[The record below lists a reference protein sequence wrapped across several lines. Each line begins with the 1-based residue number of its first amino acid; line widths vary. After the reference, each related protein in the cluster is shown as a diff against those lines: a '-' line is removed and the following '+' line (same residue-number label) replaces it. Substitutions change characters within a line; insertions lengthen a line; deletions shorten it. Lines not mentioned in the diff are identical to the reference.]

1 MRRREF
7 ISGIAGAA
15 AAWPQVVGAQQLGDP
30 NINIGVLTDMSGL
43 FATLAG
49 AGSVAAA
56 EMAVQDFGGEVLGK
70 KIRSGII
77 STRSTSLLP
86 WRRSGLTMNTLG
98 RSSICRTRALRWP
111 ARSGP

>member
-49 AGSVAAA
+49 AGSVASA

-70 KIRSGII
+70 KIRVLYGDHKHSVDVA
-77 STRSTSLLP
+77 SALLTSFTVP
-86 WRRSGLTMNTLG
+86 KP
-98 RSSICRTRALRWP
+98 RWM
-111 ARSGP
+111 

>member
-7 ISGIAGAA
+7 ISRIAGAA
-15 AAWPQVVGAQQLGDP
+15 AAWPQVVGAQQLRDP

-49 AGSVAAA
+49 AGSVASA

-70 KIRSGII
+70 KIRVLYGDHKHRVDVASA
-77 STRSTSLLP
+77 LLTQWFSEDRVGAIFDMP
-86 WRRSGLTMNTLG
+86 NSGL
-98 RSSICRTRALRWP
+98 
-111 ARSGP
+111 